1 MNKDKYDKK
10 IETTVGALLDLEE
23 AILDVQSEF
32 ILEISG
38 FGASVD
44 TQIIDEN
51 INEFNAKEEEII
63 ELEKM
68 IVSEFNNMFPQ
79 IKKIR
84 DI

>member
-23 AILDVQSEF
+23 VILSTQHDF

-38 FGASVD
+38 FGTTVD

>member
-10 IETTVGALLDLEE
+10 IETTVRALLDLEE

-38 FGASVD
+38 FGESVD